1 MADALGL
8 PQHVREAFGDL
19 RTCRL
24 HDLAYAGQR
33 QHFGI
38 VMDAQLRRRIV
49 LRRAHMH
56 LVDTLTALQV
66 VDQALNDGVLR
77 VSDLWQYEGN
87 VEAQFVGHADVINPE
102 KMSDIVDASS
112 RPENMEGSSIQAMGL
127 PFACRRVTTPSHGL
141 ASTAAGEQQVDA
153 DWPDAS
159 MNEAR
164 IAQSCDLS
172 PSQRARSARS
182 WRFNSRSEVRR

>member
-1 MADALGL
+1 M
-8 PQHVREAFGDL
+8 
-19 RTCRL
+19 
-24 HDLAYAGQR
+24 LA
-33 QHFGI
+33 
-38 VMDAQLRRRIV
+38 
-49 LRRAHMH
+49 RRAY
-56 LVDTLTALQV
+56 VTDVTSCRCAY
-66 VDQALNDGVLR
+66 LNAQFRFPPPARSGDHVKNCR
-77 VSDLWQYEGN
+77 
-87 VEAQFVGHADVINPE
+87 EAQFVGHADVINPE

-182 WRFNSRSEVRR
+182 WLFNSRSEVRR